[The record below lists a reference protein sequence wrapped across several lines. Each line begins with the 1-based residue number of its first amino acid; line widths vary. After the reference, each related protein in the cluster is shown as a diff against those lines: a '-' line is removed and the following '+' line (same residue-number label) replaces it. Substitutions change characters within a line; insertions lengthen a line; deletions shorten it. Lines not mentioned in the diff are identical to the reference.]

1 VGVSAP
7 TAAFKPRDEVVG
19 VKTIYV
25 MGTMGS
31 GKTAVCLA
39 LALRFRDEGKKVA
52 YFKPIGVSPGP
63 ERLEDEDALLMK
75 EVLGMPQPL
84 ERIVLFHS
92 SPHYLTRYRK
102 GGEHL
107 EAVIGAFKEVS
118 AGADV
123 VIVEGITSPHVML
136 SLGLDA
142 PTIAGAI
149 GAKVLMVN
157 RIENDYSLDTA
168 LSYNDYVTSRGLS
181 IIGTI
186 FNNIPRPWLDKVKGI
201 YVPIMED
208 HRYNVLGVIPKRVEI
223 AAPTVAEFVDALGG
237 EVLTAEDRL
246 DLLIEEVLVGAMT
259 TESAFTYLR
268 RSANKAVI
276 TGGDRADLALAA
288 LETGTSCLVL
298 TGGLYP
304 DVRVVAR
311 AEDKR
316 IPIILVHYDT
326 YSTIER
332 LQQVSRKIKPGD
344 QRAIRVACESFE
356 TYCNWPEIARRVGA

>member
-1 VGVSAP
+1 M
-7 TAAFKPRDEVVG
+7 
-19 VKTIYV
+19 KTLYV

-39 LALRFRDEGKKVA
+39 LAMKLRDEGRKVA
-52 YFKPIGVSPGP
+52 YFKPVGVAPGP
-63 ERLEDEDALLMK
+63 ERLEDEDAQLMK
-75 EVLGMPQPL
+75 EVLEMPQPL
-84 ERIVLFHS
+84 ERTVLFTS
-92 SPHYLTRYRK
+92 SPHYLTRYRG
-102 GGEHL
+102 GGENL
-107 EAVIGAFKEVS
+107 EAVATAFKEIS

-123 VIVEGITSPHVML
+123 TVVEGITSPHIML

-142 PTIAGAI
+142 PTIAKTL
-149 GAKVLMVN
+149 GAKVLMVD

-168 LSYNDYVTSRGLS
+168 LSYNEYVTSRGLQ
-181 IIGTI
+181 IVGTI
-186 FNNIPRPWLDKVKGI
+186 FNNVPRPWLDKVKGI
-201 YVPIMED
+201 YVPIMEQ
-208 HRYNVLGVIPKRVEI
+208 RGYSVLGVIPKRIEI

-237 EVLTAEDRL
+237 EVLAAEDRL
-246 DLLIEEVLVGAMT
+246 DLLVEEVLVGAMT

-268 RSANKAVI
+268 RSVNKAVI

-326 YSTIER
+326 YTAIAR
-332 LQQVSRKIKPGD
+332 LQQVSRKIKPD
-344 QRAIRVACESFE
+344 DKRAIRVAYESFE
-356 TYCNWPEIARRVGA
+356 NNCDVAELVKRLDA

>member
-1 VGVSAP
+1 MVGL
-7 TAAFKPRDEVVG
+7 
-19 VKTIYV
+19 KTLYV

-39 LALRFRDEGKKVA
+39 LALRFREEGKKVA
-52 YFKPIGVSPGP
+52 YFKPVGVSAGP
-63 ERLEDEDALLMK
+63 EHLDDDDALLMR

-84 ERIVLFHS
+84 DRIVLFNS

-102 GGEHL
+102 DGENL
-107 EAVIGAFKEVS
+107 ETVLQAFKEVS
-118 AGADV
+118 AGADL

-136 SLGLDA
+136 SLGLDS
-142 PTIAGAI
+142 PTIAKAI

-168 LSYNDYVTSRGLS
+168 LSYNEYVASRGLEVV
-181 IIGTI
+181 GTI
-186 FNNIPRPWLDKVKGI
+186 FNNVPRPWLDKVKGI
-201 YVPIMED
+201 YVPIMQEHKFD
-208 HRYNVLGVIPKRVEI
+208 VLGVIPKQVEI
-223 AAPTVAEFVDALGG
+223 AAPTVAEFADALGG
-237 EVLTAEDRL
+237 EILTAEDRL
-246 DLLIEEVLVGAMT
+246 DLLVEEVLVGAMT

-268 RSANKAVI
+268 RSVNKAVI

-326 YSTIER
+326 YRTIER

-344 QRAIRVACESFE
+344 KRAIRVARESFE
-356 TYCNWPEIARRVGA
+356 TYCDWGEIAKRVNA